1 MATTKTIPQARI
13 DRFMA
18 EADAAFRATGEELTA
33 ADRAAGR
40 RILSGE
46 ATAEQVIAEGFAELE
61 AKYGFTR

>member
-13 DRFMA
+13 DRLMA

-33 ADRAAGR
+33 ADREAGR

-61 AKYGFTR
+61 AKHGFTR